1 MLANRPTPPIL
12 TLLATY
18 YTRGITWMPTHA
30 TLNTLIALLK
40 YYERIIA
47 IIPTLGAE

>member
-18 YTRGITWMPTHA
+18 YTRGIAWMPTHA
-30 TLNTLIALLK
+30 TLNTLIAFLN
-40 YYERIIA
+40 YYELIIV